1 MLSIQKSPT
10 NKTGLGYVAHP
21 SDIPEPPLTIVD
33 KGNDVIGGDIPI
45 IQKPP
50 TIRRPPICHHCGLS
64 GHVRSQCSFLKA
76 QRSKVKKEVPRQ
88 ANFGTRPMTQ
98 HKDPRHLSPQYHAPW
113 NQAPQYQA
121 LRHQVPRHQAP
132 RRQAP
137 QHQRPQQRF
146 VPTNQN
152 GKPKANKS
160 RHYMKKPQK
169 MEDDQSY
176 RELPSWMQSM
186 T

>member
-1 MLSIQKSPT
+1 
-10 NKTGLGYVAHP
+10 
-21 SDIPEPPLTIVD
+21 
-33 KGNDVIGGDIPI
+33 
-45 IQKPP
+45 
-50 TIRRPPICHHCGLS
+50 
-64 GHVRSQCSFLKA
+64 
-76 QRSKVKKEVPRQ
+76 
-88 ANFGTRPMTQ
+88 MTQ